1 MNEFSEVTGYKISMH
16 KCITFL
22 HTNNLGNNPMYK
34 CIKKYLSINLIKE
47 VKDLYSENYRTLMKE
62 IKDDPNRWKDIQ
74 CS

>member
-47 VKDLYSENYRTLMKE
+47 VKDLYFEKCKTLMRETEETNK
-62 IKDDPNRWKDIQ
+62 WK
-74 CS
+74 

>member
-34 CIKKYLSINLIKE
+34 YIKKYLSINLIKE
-47 VKDLYSENYRTLMKE
+47 VKDLYFEKCKTLMRETEETNK
-62 IKDDPNRWKDIQ
+62 WK
-74 CS
+74 